1 MITAYAGGGYGQQF
15 PTNLD
20 QANCEKLFEQ
30 IVLISQKGKDDASSI
45 TTLRFI
51 QEEIKDSKSE
61 VGNMVFEQRL
71 QTE

>member
-1 MITAYAGGGYGQQF
+1 
-15 PTNLD
+15 
-20 QANCEKLFEQ
+20 
-30 IVLISQKGKDDASSI
+30 LISQKGKDDASSI

>member
-45 TTLRFI
+45 I

>member
-15 PTNLD
+15 STNLD

-30 IVLISQKGKDDASSI
+30 IVLISQMGKDDASSI
-45 TTLRFI
+45 TTIRFI

>member
-15 PTNLD
+15 STNLD

-45 TTLRFI
+45 I